1 MRPDGSTSS
10 VSRVTLLAGLLGA
23 TVFLAGLL
31 AYEAH
36 DAARSERTTAEHALQ
51 DDASV
56 AAWELRTAA
65 RKELDAAVARALGPL
80 AGRVGVT
87 PYEVLPPPATAR
99 AAASQEL
106 RCDDAGANGGR
117 VYFRLDLRNGA
128 LATAPQEA
136 APRAEREV
144 RRLALQFVRGIA
156 KPEQPFGV
164 LTAAPPD
171 SMDLVALGTR
181 YTLLGAPVA
190 VYGFTTCRSA
200 LGALFFRDVLR
211 DHPLLPSTAGSRIPN
226 DSLFVVAVVRSDRD
240 TVFSTGAPD
249 PTPFAAEAALGW
261 DGWRTQVTIRRAA
274 IVQLLVRPP
283 VRSRLALL
291 LGLLVL
297 TASLAAVA
305 VLQIRREH
313 ELARLHADFISSV
326 SHELRTPL
334 AQILLFGET
343 LSLGRARSEPEQRL
357 AARTIV
363 QEARR
368 LIHMVE
374 SILSF
379 SRQRRGDQAL
389 TIGPVALGPL
399 IDTIV
404 AQFAPLAA
412 AAGVTLE
419 VRTEAGVAVMADT
432 GALRQVVLNLLD
444 NAVKYGP
451 AGQTVRVSADRHG
464 DGARI
469 AVEDQGRGIELSDR
483 ERIWSPYVRLRC
495 ATADGIGGSG
505 LGLSVVRELAE
516 AQGGQ
521 VAIEDRPGGGARFVV
536 DLIRANGRAPG
547 PPPESNVFAPLREQR
562 HQIVADRSTALRPS
576 RPGDGP

>member
-10 VSRVTLLAGLLGA
+10 ISRVTLLAGLLGA
-23 TVFLAGLL
+23 TVFLAGML

-51 DDASV
+51 DYASV
-56 AAWELRTAA
+56 AAWELQTAA
-65 RKELDAAVARALGPL
+65 RKRLDAAATRALGPL
-80 AGRVGVT
+80 AGRVAVT
-87 PYEVLPPPATAR
+87 PYEVLPSLAAVR

-106 RCDDAGANGGR
+106 PCDDAGADAGR
-117 VYFRLDLRNGA
+117 LYFRLDLRNAG
-128 LATAPQEA
+128 LATAPLDA
-136 APRAEREV
+136 APRGEREV
-144 RRLALQFVRGIA
+144 RPLALHFVRDIA
-156 KPEQPFGV
+156 KPEQPLGV
-164 LTAAPPD
+164 VTAAPPD
-171 SMDLVALGTR
+171 STDLVVLGAR
-181 YTLLGAPVA
+181 YTLLRAPVA
-190 VYGFTTCRSA
+190 VYGFTICRSA
-200 LGALFFRDVLR
+200 LGASFFRNVLR
-211 DHPLLPSTAGSRIPN
+211 DHPLLPSTAGSRVPN
-226 DSLFVVAVVRSDRD
+226 DSLFVVAVVRTDGD
-240 TVFSTGAPD
+240 TVFSSGGPD

-261 DGWRTQVTIRRAA
+261 GGLRTQVAIRRVA

-283 VRSRLALL
+283 VRSRLAVL

-313 ELARLHADFISSV
+313 ELARLRADFISSV

-343 LSLGRARSEPEQRL
+343 LSLGRARSEPERRL

-374 SILSF
+374 NILSF
-379 SRQRRGDQAL
+379 SRQRSGDQAL
-389 TIGPVALGPL
+389 TVRPVAIGPL

-419 VRTEAGVAVMADT
+419 ARADPGVFVMADA
-432 GALRQVVLNLLD
+432 GAVRQIILNLLD

-451 AGQTVRVSADRHG
+451 AGQTVRVSGACHG
-464 DGARI
+464 DGVRV
-469 AVEDQGRGIELSDR
+469 AVEDQGRGVEPSDR
-483 ERIWSPYVRLRC
+483 ERIWSPYVRLRRV
-495 ATADGIGGSG
+495 ASDGIGGSG
-505 LGLSVVRELAE
+505 LGLSVVRELVE
-516 AQGGQ
+516 ALGGR
-521 VAIEDRPGGGARFVV
+521 VTIEDGVAGGARFVV
-536 DLIRANGRAPG
+536 DLMRADGWAPG
-547 PPPESNVFAPLREQR
+547 PPPESNISALARSHR
-562 HQIVADRSTALRPS
+562 HQSVAARSTPPRSPQQ
-576 RPGDGP
+576 GDTL